1 MSLQEF
7 VNKKQPVIPSYISI
21 SGQEGTSSAF
31 YKCIQV
37 DTANKTWKGAPL
49 KKVNGIYTISDET
62 ETLPYNDTQPVVG
75 GIYNRSVTYK
85 VSLYIKTQ

>member
-7 VNKKQPVIPSYISI
+7 VSKKQPVIPSYISI

-37 DTANKTWKGAPL
+37 DTTNKTWEGVPL
-49 KKVNGIYTISDET
+49 KKVNGIYTITDIPETLSDSET
-62 ETLPYNDTQPVVG
+62 EPVVG
-75 GIYNRSVTYK
+75 SIYNRSVTYK
-85 VSLYIKTQ
+85 VSLFTKIQ